1 MTVKAIP
8 EGFHTVT
15 PYLVVNDPAALIE
28 FLKKAFDAKE
38 DHRSTAPDGRIMH
51 AQVKVGDS
59 MIMIGGA
66 MKDWKAVPSV
76 LYTYVPDCDASFKKA
91 IAAGGVQVM
100 EVANQPYGDRH
111 GGVLDPAGNTWWI
124 ATHVEDV
131 SPEEIAARM
140 KASRKLG

>member
-1 MTVKAIP
+1 MTVKPIP

-15 PYLVVNDPAALIE
+15 PYLVVNDPAALID
-28 FLKKAFDAKE
+28 FLKSAFDAKE

-76 LYTYVPDCDASFKKA
+76 LYVYVPDCDATFKKA
-91 IAAGGVQVM
+91 LAAGGVLMM

-111 GGVLDPAGNTWWI
+111 GGLLDPAGNTWWI

-131 SPEEIAARM
+131 SPDEISARM
-140 KASRKLG
+140 KASGKLG